1 MCDTE
6 LFYSVG
12 IYYSEFKVKKNSGS
26 SAAVAERKSGE
37 NRTCCGNQLGMIL
50 TYAHYSQLLRGVR
63 IIFIKI
69 IFTLNIWIRY
79 NLRSILRSFTL
90 CCIYLRSLACLWSK
104 MPMFQWAGMREGGEP
119 LPLAFQY
126 LILMIWRP
134 CDLNLVM
141 RSLVALKWQDFK
153 VGMPIFQ
160 PFYVMKL

>member
-1 MCDTE
+1 MTFLFFDNVICEQPIKLNGCSLKSQWFHCTAYIYHPKYSFYRVPQKSTVYLHIFAVCDTE

-69 IFTLNIWIRY
+69 IFTLNI
-79 NLRSILRSFTL
+79 
-90 CCIYLRSLACLWSK
+90 
-104 MPMFQWAGMREGGEP
+104 
-119 LPLAFQY
+119 
-126 LILMIWRP
+126 
-134 CDLNLVM
+134 
-141 RSLVALKWQDFK
+141 
-153 VGMPIFQ
+153 
-160 PFYVMKL
+160 

>member
-1 MCDTE
+1 MTFLFFDNVICEQPIKLNGYSLKLQWFHCTACIYRPKYSFLPCPPKVHCIYLHIFAVCDTE

-69 IFTLNIWIRY
+69 IFTLNI
-79 NLRSILRSFTL
+79 
-90 CCIYLRSLACLWSK
+90 
-104 MPMFQWAGMREGGEP
+104 
-119 LPLAFQY
+119 
-126 LILMIWRP
+126 
-134 CDLNLVM
+134 
-141 RSLVALKWQDFK
+141 
-153 VGMPIFQ
+153 
-160 PFYVMKL
+160 